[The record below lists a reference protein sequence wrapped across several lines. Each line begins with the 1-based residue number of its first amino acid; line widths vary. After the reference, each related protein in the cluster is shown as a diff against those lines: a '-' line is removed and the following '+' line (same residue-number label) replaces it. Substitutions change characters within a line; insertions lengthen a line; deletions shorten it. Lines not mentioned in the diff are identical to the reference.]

1 MTIIILFLIGF
12 TLGLLY
18 AFVGE
23 RLPLL
28 IPDVKND
35 IPNSWILNL
44 FIGVINAVILL
55 ISYYDYG
62 ISYEFFM
69 ALIVFGLVVI
79 IFMTDFK
86 YMIILDSPLVISG
99 VLTIILKAYYKG
111 FKAMGIS
118 ILSGIILFLFMLL
131 IAFIGKKIFKRD
143 ALGGGDIKLALVI
156 GLILDLRLGLIAI
169 VLSSLIALPYAL
181 ASMMLVKTR
190 EVPYGPFLAGSMGL
204 VFMFIDKFTNLIN
217 FF

>member
-181 ASMMLVKTR
+181 ASMKTR